1 MREQPYNNI
10 GAVLEKKYPKNHKT
24 AAHEGKTRE
33 RSEAGSEAGSEPEHS
48 RANEH

>member
-10 GAVLEKKYPKNHKT
+10 GAVLEKKKRSL
-24 AAHEGKTRE
+24 ATRE
-33 RSEAGSEAGSEPEHS
+33 EEIGDGSEAGLEREQR